1 VIEALRATGFVVV
14 ATGLRAEA
22 RIVAG
27 SPRVRAIAGGGASD
41 ELEDQLW
48 RAIAEGGEA
57 LISFGLAAGLA
68 PDLTAGSCIVGRE
81 VVHGGM
87 CYSTNLM
94 WASRLKTAI
103 ARAEMARIAGVDR
116 SLGGVSEKRAL
127 YGESG
132 AAAAD
137 MESHIVGRIAAESG
151 LPFAILRVIADPAE
165 RQLPPAALVGMRSDG
180 AIDVRAVLVSL
191 AGNPGQ
197 LPALMRLAVD
207 TGRARATLLRCHNL
221 LGPGLGFG
229 DFG

>member
-1 VIEALRATGFVVV
+1 MIEALRATGFVVV

-68 PDLTAGSCIVGRE
+68 PELTAGSCIVGRE

-127 YGESG
+127 YAESG

>member
-1 VIEALRATGFVVV
+1 MSEELRATGFVVV

-41 ELEDQLW
+41 EFEEQLW

-68 PDLTAGSCIVGRE
+68 PHMVAGTCIIGRE
-81 VVHGGM
+81 VVHGGI
-87 CYSTNLM
+87 CYSANLM

-116 SLGGVSEKRAL
+116 PLSDVSEKRAL
-127 YGESG
+127 HAETG
-132 AAAAD
+132 AVAAD

-165 RQLPPAALVGMRSDG
+165 RQLPPAALVGMRRDG
-180 AIDVRAVLVSL
+180 AIDFRAVLGSL
-191 AGNPGQ
+191 VANPSQ
-197 LPALMRLAVD
+197 LPALMQLTVD

-229 DFG
+229 DLS